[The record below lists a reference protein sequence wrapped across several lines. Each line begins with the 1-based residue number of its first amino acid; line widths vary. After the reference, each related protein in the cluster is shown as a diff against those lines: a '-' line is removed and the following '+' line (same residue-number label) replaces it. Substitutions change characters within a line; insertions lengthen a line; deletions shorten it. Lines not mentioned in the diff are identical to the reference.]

1 MAILTIETK
10 GEGALKELQNLEQQ
24 DLIRIVKEPDSNL
37 YYLPGEPISNEDFT
51 NWIEYANNSPTISL
65 IEAKQRWEDQKRI
78 LRKHTL

>member
-1 MAILTIETK
+1 MALLTIETK

-24 DLIRIVKEPDSNL
+24 DLMRIVKEPDSNL
-37 YYLPGEPISNEDFT
+37 YALPGEPISNEDFT

-78 LRKHTL
+78 LRKHTF